1 MFTLNFYIKFI
12 LGIFININIIR
23 KLFYFKIFI
32 FELLLL
38 LLNLHCSV

>member
-12 LGIFININIIR
+12 LGIFINIRIR